1 MCKFTELQNDLE
13 NIFKNLAVSYA
24 LCENRIEFG
33 KFIYKIFLPVWYIKD
48 GLYVDVYWDHEQ
60 CAYIVECEDDPQHW
74 YTCENRNVLIETIEA
89 IYEGKYLSNQNIK
102 DSIHKIAD
110 NYTIDSQI
118 DIAIEEMCELTKE
131 LIKYKRTHQQDNIPG
146 KYDFSNIIEEYADVE
161 IMLEQLKYLFNL
173 SEESIKQSKSEKLRR
188 QFNRISQIGGEKTHE

>member
-1 MCKFTELQNDLE
+1 MCKFTESQNDLE

-24 LCENRIEFG
+24 LCENRIESG

-74 YTCENRNVLIETIEA
+74 YTCENQNVLIETIEA
-89 IYEGKYLSNQNIK
+89 IYEGKHLSDQNIK
-102 DSIHKIAD
+102 DSIHEIAD

-118 DIAIEEMCELTKE
+118 DIAIEEMSELIKE
-131 LIKYKRTHQQDNIPG
+131 LIKYKRTYRQDDIPG
-146 KYDFSNIIEEYADVE
+146 KYDFSTIIEEYADVE

-173 SEESIKQSKSEKLRR
+173 SEENIKQSMSEKLQR
-188 QFNRISQIGGEKTHE
+188 QFNRIFQIGGEKTHE